1 MDAATIT
8 GWGFATAWLVWVAA
22 LTAIDVSEHRLPDWL
37 TLPAYPVATAWIA
50 TAADERIQPALATA
64 ILCIVGGYLAFR
76 YADLGFGDVKLV
88 GVVGILVGGSGEY
101 LTALALSAI
110 VAGCH
115 VVVFLIRTRD
125 VRGHLPFGP
134 SLLAATIPAAMAL
147 V

>member
-1 MDAATIT
+1 MDAAEIT
-8 GWGFATAWLVWVAA
+8 GWGFGSAWLVWVAA
-22 LTAIDVSEHRLPDWL
+22 LTVIDVSEHRLPDWL
-37 TLPAYPVATAWIA
+37 TLPAYPVATAWIV
-50 TAADERIQPALATA
+50 TAADGRIQPALATA

-125 VRGHLPFGP
+125 VRSYLPFGP
-134 SLLAATIPAAMAL
+134 SLLAATIPAVIAL

>member
-1 MDAATIT
+1 MDAATII

-76 YADLGFGDVKLV
+76 YADLGFGDVKLI

-115 VVVFLIRTRD
+115 VVVFLVRTRD
-125 VRGHLPFGP
+125 ARGYLPFGP
-134 SLLAATIPAAMAL
+134 SLLAATIPAAMAF

>member
-1 MDAATIT
+1 VDASSLVNVV
-8 GWGFATAWLVWVAA
+8 FSVAWLVWVAA

-37 TLPAYPVATAWIA
+37 TLPAYPTATAWIA
-50 TAADERIQPALATA
+50 TTADGRIQPALATA